1 MLRRLSVNTMMVMC
15 EDKCMHKNQLTITHK
30 LSHISMY
37 TPYTHQHKHTLNV
50 TLLSIHVTKQVQ
62 RDVSTLRVIVSHN
75 FMIFIVFYIVQIHIV
90 RTFVHECSV
99 MSTFSLTPQ
108 HEPLPY
114 HNTHTCTCCTDIN
127 TLYKG
132 APQCTY
138 TQTLY

>member
-1 MLRRLSVNTMMVMC
+1 MVMC
-15 EDKCMHKNQLTITHK
+15 EDKCMHENQLTITHK

-50 TLLSIHVTKQVQ
+50 TLLSIHVTKTSIQQ
-62 RDVSTLRVIVSHN
+62 DVSTLRVIVSHN
-75 FMIFIVFYIVQIHIV
+75 FMISHCILHCTNSYCTY
-90 RTFVHECSV
+90 TFVHECSV

-114 HNTHTCTCCTDIN
+114 HNTHTCTRCTDMN